1 MAVIKNSSTMLLS
14 VMALMALCTTLPS
27 CHAMDGANRC
37 VSIGRAALWMC
48 VVSTARTGASIGK
61 EPSVMVLLTSVAANT
76 MVRDEPTFVLV
87 KEFILQFLP
96 ATDYP
101 VIMIN
106 VIDFDVY
113 DPINLPARLMANIFL
128 QNK

>member
-1 MAVIKNSSTMLLS
+1 MKIVLQ
-14 VMALMALCTTLPS
+14 
-27 CHAMDGANRC
+27 MDGANRC
-37 VSIGRAALWMC
+37 VSIGRAALWIC

-113 DPINLPARLMANIFL
+113 DLINLPARLMANIFL